1 MAYDFRTDTTGDA
14 ISLGEARFVDLLNE
28 YRTANGVAEVR
39 FSARLSA
46 AGNRHAQDA
55 EAYGYSGH
63 DFSDGTDSGDFYNY
77 EFLASDGYGAYHGD
91 QFWGAWENAA
101 TAYGPYMTADFAMV
115 LWQSSAPHD
124 AAMLDPVV
132 TEVGIGLT
140 SSNAFLVFGAG
151 TTAAFTGPASEI
163 GTSDAETIEG
173 SSYVDQVTAAGGND
187 VVSGAAGADILY
199 GNAGADVLY
208 GNLDADT
215 LYGGQDGDTIYGG
228 QSQDILYGNLGS
240 DIMYGNLEADVL
252 FGGQASDTLYG
263 GQGDDTLKGNAG
275 DDLLFGNKGADRFE
289 FNGGGND
296 TIQGFDG
303 ADGDRLALNALG
315 YSVGSDGSG
324 NAVLTFSGGTVT
336 LTGVASNSLEAEYF
350 V

>member
-1 MAYDFRTDTTGDA
+1 MAYDFRTDTTGDE
-14 ISLGEARFVDLLNE
+14 ISLDEARFVELLND

-55 EAYGYSGH
+55 EAHGYTAH
-63 DFSDGTDSGDFYNY
+63 DFSDGSDSGDFYNR
-77 EFLASDGYGAYHGD
+77 EFLVDDGYGTYHDGNY
-91 QFWGAWENAA
+91 WGAWENALSVN
-101 TAYGPYMTADFAMV
+101 GPYLTADLALV
-115 LWQSSAPHD
+115 RWQSSAPHD

-132 TEVGIGLT
+132 TEVGIGMT
-140 SSNAFLVFGAG
+140 SSKAFLVFGG
-151 TTAAFTGPASEI
+151 GVTAAFTGPVSEI
-163 GTSDAETIEG
+163 GASDAETIEG

-228 QSQDILYGNLGS
+228 QSADAVYGNLGA
-240 DIMYGNLEADVL
+240 DVMYGNLEADVL
-252 FGGQASDTLYG
+252 FGGQGNDTLYG

-275 DDLLFGNKGADRFE
+275 DDLLLGNKGVDRFE
-289 FNGGGND
+289 FSGGGND

-303 ADGDRLALNALG
+303 AGGDRLALNDLG
-315 YSVGSDGSG
+315 YSVGEDGSG
-324 NAVLTFSGGTVT
+324 NAVVTFAGGTVT